1 MAQLQRILIL
11 LARSHDFPNGS
22 VHHGYE
28 LVAPLN
34 ADGKISLEAWK
45 SHRDQCTVRRFWADE
60 DEQNGFLRHRTG
72 GHGGA
77 TWIFDYDAT
86 QADDD
91 EAGYRLGD
99 HVWAPGEYVSIKDE
113 EGEMH
118 TFRVASV
125 DPA

>member
-1 MAQLQRILIL
+1 MAHMQRILIL
-11 LARSHDFPNGS
+11 LARSHEFPNGS

-28 LVAPLN
+28 LVAPLGD
-34 ADGKISLEAWK
+34 DGKIDLAAWK
-45 SHRDQCTVRRFWADE
+45 SHRAQCTVRRFWADE
-60 DEQNGFLRHRTG
+60 DEQRGVLKHRNGG
-72 GHGGA
+72 AGGA
-77 TWIFDYDAT
+77 TWIFDYDESDP
-86 QADDD
+86 DDD

-99 HVWAPGEYVSIKDE
+99 HVWAPGEYVSIRDD

>member
-1 MAQLQRILIL
+1 MAQLQRIMIL

-34 ADGKISLEAWK
+34 GDGKIDLETWK
-45 SHRDQCTVRRFWADE
+45 AKRAACTVRRFWGDQ
-60 DEQNGFLRHRTG
+60 DEQHGLLKHRNGG
-72 GHGGA
+72 AGGA
-77 TWIFDYDAT
+77 TWIFDYDESDP
-86 QADDD
+86 DDD
-91 EAGYRLGD
+91 EAGYRLAD
-99 HVWAPGEYVSIKDE
+99 HVWEPGEYVSIKDD
-113 EGEMH
+113 EGVMH

>member
-1 MAQLQRILIL
+1 MAQLQRIMIL
-11 LARSHDFPNGS
+11 LARSHEFPNGS

-34 ADGKISLEAWK
+34 GAGKIDLEAWK
-45 SHRDQCTVRRFWADE
+45 ANREKCTVRRFWANE
-60 DEQNGFLRHRTG
+60 DEQQGFLRHRQG
-72 GHGGA
+72 GPGGA

-86 QADDD
+86 VSDDD
-91 EAGYRLGD
+91 EAGFRLGD

-113 EGEMH
+113 DEVMH

>member
-1 MAQLQRILIL
+1 MAQLHRITIL

-34 ADGKISLEAWK
+34 GEGKIDLETWK
-45 SHRDQCTVRRFWADE
+45 AKRAQCTVRRFWGSE
-60 DEQNGFLRHRTG
+60 DDQNGLLKHRTG
-72 GHGGA
+72 GVGGA
-77 TWIFDYDAT
+77 TWIFDYDAGDP
-86 QADDD
+86 DDD
-91 EAGYRLGD
+91 EAGYRLAD

-113 EGEMH
+113 DGVMH

>member
-1 MAQLQRILIL
+1 MAQLKRIMIL
-11 LARSHDFPNGS
+11 LARSHDYPNGS

-34 ADGKISLEAWK
+34 ADGKIDLEAYK
-45 SHRDQCTVRRFWADE
+45 AHRAQCTVRRFWADE
-60 DEQNGFLRHRTG
+60 AEQNGFLRHRTG
-72 GHGGA
+72 GAGGA
-77 TWIFDYDAT
+77 TWIFDYDASDP
-86 QADDD
+86 DDD

-99 HVWAPGEYVSIKDE
+99 HVWVPGEYVSIKDE
-113 EGEMH
+113 EGVMH